1 MYTNRF
7 SLAII
12 SNLKSGLLLFAIALL
27 FSTST
32 YSQDKK
38 AKALLDAVTA
48 KIKSY
53 DNIVI
58 DFKYSLNNFKEN
70 INQESKGNVT
80 MKGNKYVLNL
90 MGVTK
95 IFDGKNNYTINPE
108 DEEVAISKLNEKDEN
123 AITPSKLLTFFNSGY
138 KYTWDIT
145 QNVKG
150 RKIQYI
156 KLTPSNNKDQR
167 KEIILGI
174 RPEHIYIEKNAPDNF
189 EINVKSELAEYIGHE
204 QIITFDFSGQQ
215 LLGKFSSTIDINI
228 NKEFRLYI
236 DVNQISVFDALT
248 EERM

>member
-1 MYTNRF
+1 MNKIKKAMNTNKF
-7 SLAII
+7 PLSKISITMKNGFFLLA
-12 SNLKSGLLLFAIALL
+12 LTLL
-27 FSTST
+27 FSFST
-32 YSQDKK
+32 QAQDKK

-58 DFKYSLNNFKEN
+58 DFKYSLNNLKEN

-95 IFDGKNNYTINPE
+95 IFDGKFNYTINPE

-138 KYTWDIT
+138 KYTWDIP

-156 KLTPSNNKDQR
+156 KLVPNNSKDQR
-167 KEIILGI
+167 KEILLGI
-174 RPEHIYIEKNAPDNF
+174 DTQTKNIYNLIEVGRNGTKTTLTVNSFKINQPLSKNQF
-189 EINVKSELAEYIGHE
+189 
-204 QIITFDFSGQQ
+204 TFDAS
-215 LLGKFSSTIDINI
+215 KYPKYYI
-228 NKEFRLYI
+228 NKL
-236 DVNQISVFDALT
+236 D
-248 EERM
+248 